1 MPARPGAEALT
12 CACARFRALG
22 AVFLHMHPGLVLC
35 HAWGAL
41 HTASVRAVL
50 APPSRLSAPR
60 AGGKQPHAPPHHFS
74 PHTKNSAGHD
84 QRAHCLCTQQQAP
97 STPAPS
103 NHPASSSA
111 AGVPRPATH
120 HIMPRAATPPPP
132 LMCWP
137 ARCARGCS
145 QLLPASAGLHPP
157 LTACAL
163 SGRLAAGGQS
173 AQGLCGR
180 ADWSQGQHC
189 GRHAQVGPP
198 ARLAGGR
205 QAGRRHARSA
215 QDPCWSQ
222 GQQLWPS
229 GVSEAARLAGRPEAA
244 GAAHTAWREWPRAAA
259 RPMPAPLLALCPA
272 AAPAPPLARPLHAGT
287 RAPAST
293 LSRTRRRRSSWWRWR
308 AMSGR

>member
-1 MPARPGAEALT
+1 
-12 CACARFRALG
+12 
-22 AVFLHMHPGLVLC
+22 MHPPTIFLPTQRTVL
-35 HAWGAL
+35 ATTSE
-41 HTASVRAVL
+41 HTAS
-50 APPSRLSAPR
+50 
-60 AGGKQPHAPPHHFS
+60 
-74 PHTKNSAGHD
+74 
-84 QRAHCLCTQQQAP
+84 AP
-97 STPAPS
+97 SSKHPAPL
-103 NHPASSSA
+103 HQATTRRP
-111 AGVPRPATH
+111 VQRPAC
-120 HIMPRAATPPPP
+120 RAQRRITSCRGLQPPPPP

-198 ARLAGGR
+198 ARLAGRR